1 MATGNDMKAH
11 KGTYSGFIAL
21 LKWSVPVLAIIV
33 LVVILAIAE

>member
-21 LKWSVPVLAIIV
+21 LKWSVPVLAILTLIIIV
-33 LVVILAIAE
+33 AIAE